1 MNCPPLKKIESSF
14 LCSHELT
21 VEYIMNCLTDCLR
34 SSLMLA
40 SHFRLS
46 YRSRMLQMFGLKY
59 SISWRFILMLSS
71 HLRQSFEWSVPFT
84 MSQPQF
90 CIFVSPIKAIHL
102 ADITL
107 LDLIILIINF
117 EAVILQFSQI
127 PKLILHPQ
135 VEIFS
140 PGPYSQTPS
149 VYILSLACNSSQV
162 PQILV
167 NIKYIL
173 QI

>member
-1 MNCPPLKKIESSF
+1 MNSCCISCSMNCPPLKKIESSF

-40 SHFRLS
+40 FHFRLS

-71 HLRQSFEWSVPFT
+71 HLRQSFEWSIPFN

-90 CIFVSPIKAIHL
+90 CISRVSHKSHTSSRYHAPWSHHPNNKFWSCHFTVFS
-102 ADITL
+102 DPKITSSPSGRN
-107 LDLIILIINF
+107 ILPGT
-117 EAVILQFSQI
+117 VFSNT
-127 PKLILHPQ
+127 
-135 VEIFS
+135 FS
-140 PGPYSQTPS
+140 LYSFFG
-149 VYILSLACNSSQV
+149 V
-162 PQILV
+162 
-167 NIKYIL
+167 
-173 QI
+173 